1 MLLPRQQTT
10 SKLVSSLAF
19 LKCWRAGRRWGQ
31 DATWHRQDIVPISAL
46 ELTTANGHLLSVTSD
61 VAAVLAPDC
70 YGTNSIIIT
79 SKCLEIVYLPV
90 GGLTLWELNQI
101 QQKIYAIPWN
111 PASHPT
117 ITTTML
123 LLLPPPSLLCRSC
136 MFFFYK
142 FAVFYFMST
151 HLLWLTTS
159 CLCERANSDKLPQ
172 CRYTIWSS

>member
-19 LKCWRAGRRWGQ
+19 LKCRRAGRRRGQ

-61 VAAVLAPDC
+61 VAAVLTRDC

-79 SKCLEIVYLPV
+79 SKCLKIVYLPV

-111 PASHPT
+111 PASHPYHHYHAAAAA
-117 ITTTML
+117 TTFT
-123 LLLPPPSLLCRSC
+123 
-136 MFFFYK
+136 
-142 FAVFYFMST
+142 FM
-151 HLLWLTTS
+151 
-159 CLCERANSDKLPQ
+159 
-172 CRYTIWSS
+172 